1 MTIAVTTPTAT
12 ATPATINPYLNIMA
26 GVIADDVTV
35 AVAANAFGAV
45 FSVIPRTDIVT
56 FSNFFIFFTFFTR
69 FPSTSCITSSIRL
82 FTIKTDSSSVLIVV
96 VFSNGVY
103 STQESNLRALIFTV
117 IIFTS
122 SFIVTCLFSVLR
134 AIHHTLHTFS
144 MIRLLLLTVA
154 KIVLIRV

>member
-82 FTIKTDSSSVLIVV
+82 FTIKTDSSSVLVTV
-96 VFSNGVY
+96 TFLNGTY
-103 STQESNLRALIFTV
+103 STPSVNLRALIFAV

-134 AIHHTLHTFS
+134 AIHHALHTFS
-144 MIRLLLLTVA
+144 MICFLLLTVA
-154 KIVLIRV
+154 EIVLVRV